1 MDAKYQIPRRN
12 MLLQHIGMMDAT
24 RNLIIS
30 YYKPSIVY
38 MSDSNFDRLELDRV
52 DIAKPHITLNRLK
65 WYNSVCI

>member
-1 MDAKYQIPRRN
+1 MEYVFTTHWNDGCNKELN
-12 MLLQHIGMMDAT
+12 
-24 RNLIIS
+24 S